1 MTEPRFVHLRM
12 HTEYSVTDGI
22 TRIDPAIHKVAKDG
36 GVALGITDLMNV
48 FGGLRFYTHAQA
60 AGLKPVM
67 GCDIKV
73 KNSGFPDNPYRM
85 ALLCMNH
92 TGYHSLCELLT
103 RAFLS
108 KDDEYRGQIEEVWFD
123 EEGATE
129 GLILLTGGPDGRLGR
144 LISLG
149 MEKTGPAE
157 LAQWA
162 ERFPGRLYVELQRA
176 GRPND
181 ESIVRFL
188 ANLAA
193 EAKLPVVATHP
204 IQFLKKEDFEAHE
217 VRCCIAEGYT
227 LSDPRREKRYSA
239 EQYLKSEEEMC
250 ALFADI
256 PSALA
261 NSVEIA
267 KRCNLDGV
275 LSKPQLPHFPTPEGM
290 TLSLIHI

>member
-123 EEGATE
+123 EEGATA
-129 GLILLTGGPDGRLGR
+129 GLSLLTGPRW
-144 LISLG
+144 SLG
-149 MEKTGPAE
+149 TLDFLRDGKNGSCGARAMGRTLPWATLCGTPARR
-157 LAQWA
+157 AS
-162 ERFPGRLYVELQRA
+162 QR
-176 GRPND
+176 RID
-181 ESIVRFL
+181 
-188 ANLAA
+188 
-193 EAKLPVVATHP
+193 
-204 IQFLKKEDFEAHE
+204 
-217 VRCCIAEGYT
+217 
-227 LSDPRREKRYSA
+227 
-239 EQYLKSEEEMC
+239 C
-250 ALFADI
+250 ALFGK
-256 PSALA
+256 L
-261 NSVEIA
+261 
-267 KRCNLDGV
+267 G
-275 LSKPQLPHFPTPEGM
+275 GGG
-290 TLSLIHI
+290 